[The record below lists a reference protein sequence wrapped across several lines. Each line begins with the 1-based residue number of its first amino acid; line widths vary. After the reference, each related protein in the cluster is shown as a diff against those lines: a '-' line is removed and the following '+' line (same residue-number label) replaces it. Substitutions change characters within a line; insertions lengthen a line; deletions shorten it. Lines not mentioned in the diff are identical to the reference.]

1 MEQAPLSS
9 YTPSPPQARPRRREV
24 RQAQRA
30 ERLPVVAPGLP
41 GGQYK
46 PLTQRD
52 IERIHDASLTVLER
66 TGIEVMPSE
75 CRELF
80 RAAGARV
87 DDSANRVFLS
97 RQMVEKAL
105 TLPPKEVRLC
115 GRDPKHDILLG
126 STRVYMGTGGAAV
139 KVLDLES
146 GQARESTL
154 QDVADFGRL
163 ADALDNIHFYLRACV
178 ARDIPVDQLDINT
191 YYAAAVNTTKHV
203 TVNAFSVQAVR
214 DIVEMAGMILS
225 GVAWSRSLVVD
236 ATDHTTTR
244 PHDHAT
250 TRLGDHVQQRPIVSF
265 TNCWTVS
272 PLRYAPETVEVL
284 TEIVRQGIPVF
295 TSSAPQAGATSP
307 AALAGTLVQ
316 INAEELSGVVYT
328 QLIRP
333 GAPIVLGYVPS
344 VADLRTGSFSGG
356 AAEFALMN
364 AAAAQLGQFYGLP
377 VYNSSH
383 LTDAKIPDIQAG
395 YEKGIT
401 GTMAALAGSN
411 YIHHAAGFLESLLT
425 VAYEQYVID
434 DDINGSILRAL
445 RGIEVTDETLS
456 VEVIDAVC
464 KGEGHF
470 LGSAQS
476 LALMNSEY
484 YYPHTADRRSRAAW
498 EEAGAL
504 DMREAARRK
513 ARQILATHQPTA
525 IPPAVDAAIRQRWPI
540 LLPARPPITERTS

>member
-1 MEQAPLSS
+1 MELSQPDQPAS
-9 YTPSPPQARPRRREV
+9 RNRA
-24 RQAQRA
+24 RA
-30 ERLPVVAPGLP
+30 ERRAQRSQRPAVVAPGLP
-41 GGQYK
+41 GGQYR
-46 PLTQRD
+46 PLSQRD
-52 IERIHDASLTVLER
+52 IERIHEASLTVLER

-75 CRELF
+75 CRELL
-80 RAAGARV
+80 RAAGAQV
-87 DDSANRVFLS
+87 DDGANRVFLS

-105 TLPPKEVRLC
+105 ALAPKEVRLC
-115 GRDPKHDILLG
+115 GRDPTHDLRLG
-126 STRVYMGTGGAAV
+126 GTRVYMGTGGAAV
-139 KVLDLES
+139 KVLDLET
-146 GQARESTL
+146 GATRESTL
-154 QDVADFGRL
+154 QDVARFGRM

-178 ARDIPVDQLDINT
+178 ARDIPIDLLDINT
-191 YYAAAVNTTKHV
+191 YYAAAVSTTKHV

-214 DIVEMAGMILS
+214 DIVELAGLLIAKSLNPSISLS
-225 GVAWSRSLVVD
+225 DSSEIERLRDLVR
-236 ATDHTTTR
+236 H
-244 PHDHAT
+244 
-250 TRLGDHVQQRPIVSF
+250 RPIVSF

-284 TEIVRQGIPVF
+284 TEIIRQGIPVF

-316 INAEELSGVVYT
+316 INAEELSGIVYS
-328 QLIRP
+328 QIVRA

-383 LTDAKIPDIQAG
+383 LTDAKLPDIQAG

-445 RGIEVTDETLS
+445 RGIEVTEETLS
-456 VEVIDAVC
+456 VDVIDAVC

-476 LALMNSEY
+476 LALMNTEY

-504 DMREAARRK
+504 DMREVARQK
-513 ARQILATHQPTA
+513 ARTILATHQPKPIPAA
-525 IPPAVDAAIRQRWPI
+525 IDAAIRARWSI
-540 LLPARPPITERTS
+540 VLPPALVATEA

>member
-1 MEQAPLSS
+1 M
-9 YTPSPPQARPRRREV
+9 
-24 RQAQRA
+24 
-30 ERLPVVAPGLP
+30 
-41 GGQYK
+41 
-46 PLTQRD
+46 
-52 IERIHDASLTVLER
+52 
-66 TGIEVMPSE
+66 
-75 CRELF
+75 
-80 RAAGARV
+80 
-87 DDSANRVFLS
+87 
-97 RQMVEKAL
+97 
-105 TLPPKEVRLC
+105 
-115 GRDPKHDILLG
+115 
-126 STRVYMGTGGAAV
+126 
-139 KVLDLES
+139 
-146 GQARESTL
+146 
-154 QDVADFGRL
+154 ADFGRL

-191 YYAAAVNTTKHV
+191 YYAAALNTTKHV

-214 DIVEMAGMILS
+214 DIIDLAGMLISESLNLS
-225 GVAWSRSLVVD
+225 ISTKRDTEIERFRDSVR
-236 ATDHTTTR
+236 
-244 PHDHAT
+244 
-250 TRLGDHVQQRPIVSF
+250 QRPIVSF

-328 QLIRP
+328 QLVRV

-456 VEVIDAVC
+456 VEVIDAIC

-513 ARQILATHQPTA
+513 ARHLLASHQPEP
-525 IPPAVDAAIRQRWPI
+525 IPAVLDAAIRQRWPI
-540 LLPARPPITERTS
+540 LLPPITTKPEMTR

>member
-1 MEQAPLSS
+1 MEQAPQ
-9 YTPSPPQARPRRREV
+9 PSPHPSSSQPRPHRREV

-30 ERLPVVAPGLP
+30 AQRAERQPVVAPGLS
-41 GGQYK
+41 GGQYQ
-46 PLTQRD
+46 PLTLRD
-52 IERIHDASLTVLER
+52 IQRIHDASLTVLER

-87 DDSANRVFLS
+87 DDSANRVFLP

-115 GRDPKHDILLG
+115 GRDPKHDMLLG
-126 STRVYMGTGGAAV
+126 GTRVYMGTGGAAV

-214 DIVEMAGMILS
+214 DIVYLAAMLLS
-225 GVAWSRSLVVD
+225 QSLNLSISSFRNTEIERFRDLV
-236 ATDHTTTR
+236 R
-244 PHDHAT
+244 
-250 TRLGDHVQQRPIVSF
+250 QRPIVSF

-328 QLIRP
+328 QLVRP

-456 VEVIDAVC
+456 VDVIDAVC

-513 ARQILATHQPTA
+513 ARQLLATHQPTA

-540 LLPARPPITERTS
+540 LLPSRLPMTESTS

>member
-1 MEQAPLSS
+1 MEQAPMSS
-9 YTPSPPQARPRRREV
+9 LPQSRPRGREA

-30 ERLPVVAPGLP
+30 TQRGQRQPVVAPGLP

-46 PLTQRD
+46 PLNQRD
-52 IERIHDASLTVLER
+52 IERIHEASLTVLER

-80 RAAGARV
+80 RAAGAKI
-87 DDSANRVFLS
+87 DEAANRVFIS

-115 GRDPKHDILLG
+115 GRDPKHDMMLG
-126 STRVYMGTGGAAV
+126 GTRVYMGTGGAAV

-214 DIVEMAGMILS
+214 DIIDLAAMLISE
-225 GVAWSRSLVVD
+225 SLNLPISTKRD
-236 ATDHTTTR
+236 TEIE
-244 PHDHAT
+244 
-250 TRLGDHVQQRPIVSF
+250 RLRDSVRQRPIVSF

-328 QLIRP
+328 QLVRA

-504 DMREAARRK
+504 DMREAARHK
-513 ARQILATHQPTA
+513 ARHLLATHQPEP
-525 IPPAVDAAIRQRWPI
+525 IPAVLDAAIRQRWPI
-540 LLPARPPITERTS
+540 LLPPITTKPEMTR

>member
-1 MEQAPLSS
+1 MSS
-9 YTPSPPQARPRRREV
+9 LPQSRPRGREA

-30 ERLPVVAPGLP
+30 AQRGQRQPVVAPGLS

-52 IERIHDASLTVLER
+52 IERIHEASLTVLER

-80 RAAGARV
+80 RAAGAKI
-87 DDSANRVFLS
+87 DEAANRVFIS

-115 GRDPKHDILLG
+115 GRDPKHDMMLG
-126 STRVYMGTGGAAV
+126 GTRVYMGTGGAAV

-214 DIVEMAGMILS
+214 DIIDLAGMLISESLNLS
-225 GVAWSRSLVVD
+225 ISTKRE
-236 ATDHTTTR
+236 TEIE
-244 PHDHAT
+244 
-250 TRLGDHVQQRPIVSF
+250 RLRDSVRQRPIVSF

-328 QLIRP
+328 QLVRA

-504 DMREAARRK
+504 DMREAARHK
-513 ARQILATHQPTA
+513 ARQILATHHPEP
-525 IPPAVDAAIRQRWPI
+525 IPAALDAAIRQRWPI
-540 LLPARPPITERTS
+540 LLPSTHDGVNKHEGHER

>member
-1 MEQAPLSS
+1 MEQAPMSSLSQS
-9 YTPSPPQARPRRREV
+9 RPRGREA

-30 ERLPVVAPGLP
+30 AQRDQRQPVVAPGLS

-87 DDSANRVFLS
+87 DDSANRIFIS

-115 GRDPKHDILLG
+115 GRAPKHDMVLG
-126 STRVYMGTGGAAV
+126 GTRVYMGTGGAAV

-178 ARDIPVDQLDINT
+178 ARDIPVDLLDINT
-191 YYAAAVNTTKHV
+191 YYAAAVHTTKHV
-203 TVNAFSVQAVR
+203 TVNAFSVKAVR
-214 DIVEMAGMILS
+214 DIIAIAGAIISQSLNLS
-225 GVAWSRSLVVD
+225 ISSC
-236 ATDHTTTR
+236 
-244 PHDHAT
+244 
-250 TRLGDHVQQRPIVSF
+250 GDSEIERFRDFVRQRPIVSF

-328 QLIRP
+328 QLVRP

-445 RGIEVTDETLS
+445 RSIEVTDETLS
-456 VEVIDAVC
+456 VDVIDAVC

-504 DMREAARRK
+504 DMRETARHK
-513 ARQILATHQPTA
+513 ARHLLATHQPEP
-525 IPPAVDAAIRQRWPI
+525 IPAVLDVAIRQRWPI
-540 LLPARPPITERTS
+540 LLPPITTKPEMTR